1 MGSSPN
7 ASAVTGAFSYT
18 GAYIARALLER
29 NEQVITLSRR
39 PDPGHPLSARV
50 RFARLQFEDADALA
64 AALKGAHTLYNTYW
78 IRFPRRG
85 VTFSSAV
92 ANIRVLLRAAARAEV
107 RRIVHISV
115 SNPAEDSALD
125 YFRHKALAERAVA
138 ESGLSF
144 AVVRPTLIFGRED
157 ILLHNIAWSL
167 RRFPLWT
174 IPGDGRYRIQPVA
187 ADDVA
192 RLALEV
198 AAGDEGLTIDAA
210 GTETLSF
217 EALVR
222 LIARAVGSRARLVHA
237 PPAVARA
244 LANLV
249 ATTHRDIM
257 LTRQELTGLQQE
269 LLVSHHRPRGRVSFT
284 AWVAQHGHEL
294 GARYVSERARNW
306 STAPR

>member
-1 MGSSPN
+1 MASSPN

-29 NEQVITLSRR
+29 GERVTTLSRR

-50 RFARLQFEDADALA
+50 RFARLQFEDPDALA
-64 AALKGAHTLYNTYW
+64 ASLEGARTLYNTYW

-85 VTFSSAV
+85 MTFARAV
-92 ANIRVLLRAAARAEV
+92 ANTRVLLGAAARAEV
-107 RRIVHISV
+107 RRIVHGSV

-187 ADDVA
+187 AEDVA
-192 RLALEV
+192 RLALEA
-198 AAGDEGLTIDAA
+198 AAGDEALTVDAA
-210 GTETLSF
+210 GAETLSF

-222 LIARAVGSRARLVHA
+222 LIAGAVGARARLVHA
-237 PPAVARA
+237 PPAWARA

-249 ATTHRDIM
+249 AATRGDVM
-257 LTRQELTGLQQE
+257 LTREELTGLQQE
-269 LLVSHHRPRGRVSFT
+269 LLVSHQPPQGRVSFT
-284 AWVAQHGHEL
+284 EWVARHGHDL
-294 GARYVSERARNW
+294 GARYVSERGRNW
-306 STAPR
+306 SAAPR

>member
-1 MGSSPN
+1 MESSPN

-29 NEQVITLSRR
+29 GGRVITLSRR
-39 PDPGHPLSARV
+39 PDPGHPLSARLQ
-50 RFARLQFEDADALA
+50 FARLQFEDAGALA
-64 AALKGAHTLYNTYW
+64 AALQAVRTLYNTYW

-85 VTFSSAV
+85 VTFETAV
-92 ANIRVLLRAAARAEV
+92 ANTRVLLDAAARAGV
-107 RRIVHISV
+107 RRVVHISV
-115 SNPAEDSALD
+115 SNASEDSALD
-125 YFRHKALAERAVA
+125 YFRHKAFAERAVA

-144 AVVRPTLIFGRED
+144 AVVRPTLIFERED

-187 ADDVA
+187 AQDVA
-192 RLALEV
+192 RLALE
-198 AAGDEGLTIDAA
+198 AEAGDEGLTIDAA
-210 GTETLSF
+210 GDETLSF

-237 PPAVARA
+237 PPALARA

-249 ATTHRDIM
+249 AGARRDVM

-269 LLVSHHRPRGRVSFT
+269 LLVSHDPPRGRVSFT
-284 AWVAQHGHEL
+284 AWVEQQGKEL
-294 GARYVSERARNW
+294 ATGYVSERRRNW
-306 STAPR
+306 SAATR

>member
-1 MGSSPN
+1 
-7 ASAVTGAFSYT
+7 
-18 GAYIARALLER
+18 RALLER

-107 RRIVHISV
+107 
-115 SNPAEDSALD
+115 
-125 YFRHKALAERAVA
+125 
-138 ESGLSF
+138 
-144 AVVRPTLIFGRED
+144 
-157 ILLHNIAWSL
+157 
-167 RRFPLWT
+167 
-174 IPGDGRYRIQPVA
+174 
-187 ADDVA
+187 A

-249 ATTHRDIM
+249 ATTHRDVM

-269 LLVSHHRPRGRVSFT
+269 LL
-284 AWVAQHGHEL
+284 
-294 GARYVSERARNW
+294 
-306 STAPR
+306 